1 MQAGQ
6 KKSTEPSSDSKSTEQ
21 LRQYNL
27 QNIDILESV
36 TDAFAAFDSEWRFT
50 YVNAAAERFLGAP
63 REEIVGRN
71 HWEMFPKTLGTVVE
85 ENYRRAAR
93 EGITI
98 QFEFF
103 YEHWNRWYSIRC
115 YPGANGG
122 LTNYFLDITEAKL
135 AALELQRRNDAL
147 QKANRALEEFAYIA
161 SHDLQEP
168 IRNILISTELLNE
181 EMGAANEKA
190 VRLSDGI
197 RRAAL
202 GLERLVRDLLTY
214 VRVIPAD
221 WGGSGVADLT
231 VCFRQAVELM
241 QPRISETGA
250 NITAAGL
257 PVVQGDRVHLTQVF
271 QNLLSNSLK
280 YCRPDV
286 TPRIEVSAQQDD
298 SNWTITVR
306 DNGIGF
312 EPRHAERIFELFKRL
327 HRENQYPGTGLGL
340 AICRRI
346 VERYGGQI
354 WAEGKPGEGS
364 AFHMKFLRGG
374 GFDYLKDLSG

>member
-1 MQAGQ
+1 
-6 KKSTEPSSDSKSTEQ
+6 
-21 LRQYNL
+21 
-27 QNIDILESV
+27 
-36 TDAFAAFDSEWRFT
+36 
-50 YVNAAAERFLGAP
+50 
-63 REEIVGRN
+63 
-71 HWEMFPKTLGTVVE
+71 
-85 ENYRRAAR
+85 
-93 EGITI
+93 
-98 QFEFF
+98 
-103 YEHWNRWYSIRC
+103 
-115 YPGANGG
+115 
-122 LTNYFLDITEAKL
+122 
-135 AALELQRRNDAL
+135 
-147 QKANRALEEFAYIA
+147 
-161 SHDLQEP
+161 
-168 IRNILISTELLNE
+168 
-181 EMGAANEKA
+181 
-190 VRLSDGI
+190 
-197 RRAAL
+197 
-202 GLERLVRDLLTY
+202 
-214 VRVIPAD
+214 
-221 WGGSGVADLT
+221 
-231 VCFRQAVELM
+231 M